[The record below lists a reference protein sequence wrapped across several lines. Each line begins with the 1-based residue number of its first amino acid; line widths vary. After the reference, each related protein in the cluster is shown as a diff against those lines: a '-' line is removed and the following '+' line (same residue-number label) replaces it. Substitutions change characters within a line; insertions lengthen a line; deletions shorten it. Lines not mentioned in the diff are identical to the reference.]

1 MAGISGIYGC
11 SFLQK
16 MLMYGNVQ
24 VLAHPHIIMFPE
36 RQAIV
41 VDLRQNHGEQWPK
54 MDLWLSYPCLLL
66 SWDALRNVVLYEIW
80 YVPWS
85 TSPVSRGIPDDEK
98 MTENCLSWDTRRV
111 KLNIYIYT
119 EVKWRKSTCYGI
131 SAKHPETGH
140 APHQWHRSPSQICL
154 RKMLVTKPARY
165 VYNIIIY
172 YILYYIILYHII
184 LYYIIIYYILYYSI
198 LYIIL

>member
-1 MAGISGIYGC
+1 MWA
-11 SFLQK
+11 
-16 MLMYGNVQ
+16 VT
-24 VLAHPHIIMFPE
+24 
-36 RQAIV
+36 
-41 VDLRQNHGEQWPK
+41 QNGS
-54 MDLWLSYPCLLL
+54 M
-66 SWDALRNVVLYEIW
+66 VVLPMFAAILRCPSKCRALW
-80 YVPWS
+80 DMICAVVNI
-85 TSPVSRGIPDDEK
+85 PVSRGIPDDEK

-119 EVKWRKSTCYGI
+119 EVKWRNSTCYGI

-172 YILYYIILYHII
+172 YILYYIISYHII
-184 LYYIIIYYILYYSI
+184 LYDIIIYYILYYSI
-198 LYIIL
+198 LYII